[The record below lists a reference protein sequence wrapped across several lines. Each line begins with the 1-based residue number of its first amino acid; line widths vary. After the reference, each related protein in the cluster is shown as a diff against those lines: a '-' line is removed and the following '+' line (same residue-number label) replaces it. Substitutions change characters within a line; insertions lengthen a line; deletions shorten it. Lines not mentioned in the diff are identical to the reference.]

1 LLKGTSDAVTNQ
13 SKIMTTYN
21 NHTSVLDET
30 TLTSLGGTSGLAS
43 PLVKRVI
50 TLYRQEAAKLVH
62 GIENALSIA
71 DEDGL
76 ARSAHTLKSS
86 SASIGAHSLS
96 HVAKQIEQLARQQ
109 RAVEAHALIAVLKH
123 EFAQLMDE
131 LTSFEQKLTPSIA

>member
-1 LLKGTSDAVTNQ
+1 
-13 SKIMTTYN
+13 MTTYN

-62 GIENALSIA
+62 GIEKALLV
-71 DEDGL
+71 DDQDVL
-76 ARSAHTLKSS
+76 ARAAHTLKSS
-86 SASIGAHSLS
+86 SASIGAYSLS
-96 HVAKQIEQLARQQ
+96 HVAKQIEHLARQGRTAEA
-109 RAVEAHALIAVLKH
+109 RALQVILQQ

-131 LTSFEQKLTPSIA
+131 LASFEQKLTPTVA